1 MKRPTISA
9 AVRAYNAEEHI
20 GETLTAIL
28 SQTRPPDE
36 VVVVDDGSTDGTA
49 DELERFRGEVRV
61 VRQANGGYAGA
72 FNRSFEEARG
82 DYVANCDA
90 DDVWEPDKME
100 RQLDALLVHPEI
112 DIAFA
117 GARLFGLKEGPF
129 NPGPAVTGLLDSR
142 DFARHLYRGNPICTS
157 STVVRRSLFARVGP
171 FRHSAA
177 PSEDYDYW
185 LRALLASATFFHEPS
200 FLVRYRVHSE
210 QVSSD
215 LLRMRR
221 AEYRAHCRHSA
232 LAGDDQHLVRTVR
245 AGDLSNL
252 ARALWEQGSPREAR
266 AHFASSFRQRR
277 SPRTLAWVLALSA
290 PDRCRRPLVDGLASL
305 KRLAGAGGE
314 GQFATRSAP

>member
-1 MKRPTISA
+1 MRRPTISA
-9 AVRAYNAEEHI
+9 AIRAYNAEEHI

-28 SQTRPPDE
+28 SQTLPPDE
-36 VVVVDDGSTDGTA
+36 VVVIDDGSTDGTPA
-49 DELERFRGEVRV
+49 ELERFRDEVRI

-90 DDVWEPDKME
+90 DDVWEPDKLE
-100 RQLDALLVHPEI
+100 RQLDALLVHPET
-112 DIAFA
+112 DVAFA
-117 GARLFGLKEGPF
+117 GASLFGLKEGPF
-129 NPGPAVTGLLDSR
+129 NSGLATAGLLGRR
-142 DFARHLYRGNPICTS
+142 DFARQLYRGNPICTS

-185 LRALLASATFFHEPS
+185 LRALLAGATFFHEPGS
-200 FLVRYRVHSE
+200 LVRYRVHSE

-221 AEYRAHCRHSA
+221 AEYTAHCRHSE
-232 LAGDDQHLVRTVR
+232 LADEDQGLVRDVMAR
-245 AGDLSNL
+245 DLSNL

-266 AHFASSFRQRR
+266 TLFASSFRQRR

-290 PDRCRRPLVDGLASL
+290 PDRYRAPLVDGLASL
-305 KRLAGAGGE
+305 KHLTGAGEGRLA
-314 GQFATRSAP
+314 TRPAP